1 MAESILDKNLSLR
14 DIRKFLSVLT
24 LLGTGGMGVWGSINI
39 FDRFKTL
46 EEKNE
51 QLFKELRELDKK
63 VTILETK
70 EGIYRHGL

>member
-14 DIRKFLSVLT
+14 DIRKFVSVLT